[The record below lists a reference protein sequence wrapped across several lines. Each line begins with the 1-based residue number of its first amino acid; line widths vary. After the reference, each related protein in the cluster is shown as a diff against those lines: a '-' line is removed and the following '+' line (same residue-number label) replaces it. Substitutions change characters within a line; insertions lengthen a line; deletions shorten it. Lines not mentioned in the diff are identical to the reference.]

1 MNKILSTTS
10 TFADESPELIEIF
23 KQHELIYV
31 SNPRKRK
38 LNSEE
43 IIALIREH
51 QPVGILAGMELI
63 GRAELDQA
71 RGHLRVI
78 SRVGVGWENIDRE
91 LAAAMNILVFRTPGV
106 LTEAVAEL
114 TIGFMLS
121 ALRFITSQDRS
132 IRNGQWQKQMGS
144 LLQGKVVGIIGYG
157 DIGRRVGELV
167 NAFGASAIICDVQSP
182 RFPGGEFEQVD
193 IGELLSR
200 SDIITIHASGVQ
212 TIIGLNEF
220 RQIKKKGV
228 VLINTARGGLID
240 EDALHESLLDGSI
253 GYACLDVFTK
263 EPYIGKLLTLENV
276 LLTPHIGSYARESR
290 KAMETM
296 AVANLINGLKDAG
309 ILKR

>member
-10 TFADESPELIEIF
+10 TFADESPELIETLK
-23 KQHELIYV
+23 KQNLVYV
-31 SNPRKRK
+31 SNSLKRK

-43 IIALIREH
+43 LIALIREH
-51 QPVGILAGMELI
+51 QPVGILAGTELI
-63 GRAELDQA
+63 GRKELEQA

-91 LAAAMNILVFRTPGV
+91 FAAAMNILVFRTPGV
-106 LTEAVAEL
+106 LTAAVAEL
-114 TIGFMLS
+114 TIGLMLS
-121 ALRFITSQDRS
+121 ALRFIASQDRF

-157 DIGRRVGELV
+157 DIGKRVGELV
-167 NAFGASAIICDVQSP
+167 NAFGASVIICDVQTLE
-182 RFPGGEFEQVD
+182 FPGVGFEQVN
-193 IGELLSR
+193 IGELLAR
-200 SDIITIHASGVQ
+200 SDIITIHASGNQ
-212 TIIGLNEF
+212 TIIGPNEF
-220 RQIKKKGV
+220 GQIKKKGV

-240 EDALHESLLDGSI
+240 EDALYESLLDGTV

-263 EPYIGKLLTLENV
+263 EPYTGKLLTLDNV

-296 AVANLINGLKDAG
+296 AVANLINGLKEAG
-309 ILKR
+309 ILER

>member
-10 TFADESPELIEIF
+10 TFAEASPELIEAIEG
-23 KQHELIYV
+23 HNLLYV
-31 SNPRKRK
+31 SNVLKRK

-43 IIALIREH
+43 IIALLREH
-51 QPVGILAGMELI
+51 QPVGILSGTELI
-63 GRAELDQA
+63 GKVELEQA
-71 RGHLRVI
+71 KGCLRVI

-91 LAAAMNILVFRTPGV
+91 AAAAMNIVVFRTPGV
-106 LTEAVAEL
+106 LTESVAEL

-121 ALRFITSQDRS
+121 ALRFIAFQDRL

-144 LLQGKVVGIIGYG
+144 LLQGKVVGVIGYG

-167 NAFGASAIICDVQSP
+167 NAFGASVIIYDVQSP
-182 RFPGGEFEQVD
+182 RFPGVEFEQVN

-200 SDIITIHASGVQ
+200 SDIITIHASGDQ
-212 TIIGLNEF
+212 TIIGPNEF
-220 RQIKKKGV
+220 GKIKKKDV

-240 EDALHESLLDGSI
+240 EDALYERLLDGTI

-276 LLTPHIGSYARESR
+276 LLTPHVGSYARESR

-296 AVANLINGLKDAG
+296 AVANLIDGLKDAG
-309 ILKR
+309 ILER

>member
-10 TFADESPELIEIF
+10 MFADESPELIEAIE
-23 KQHELIYV
+23 KHDLLYV
-31 SNPRKRK
+31 PNVLKRRV
-38 LNSEE
+38 NSEE
-43 IIALIREH
+43 LTALLREH
-51 QPVGILAGMELI
+51 QPVGILAGTELI

-91 LAAAMNILVFRTPGV
+91 FAATMNILVFRTPGV

-121 ALRFITSQDRS
+121 ALRFITCQDRL
-132 IRNGQWQKQMGS
+132 IRNSQWRKQMGS

-167 NAFGASAIICDVQSP
+167 DAFGASVIICDVQSP
-182 RFPGGEFEQVD
+182 SLPRGEFEQVN

-200 SDIITIHASGVQ
+200 ADIITIHASGNHK
-212 TIIGLNEF
+212 IIGPDEF
-220 RQIKKKGV
+220 GQIKKKEV

-240 EDALHESLLDGSI
+240 EDALYENLLDGTI

-263 EPYIGKLLTLENV
+263 EPYVGKLLTLENV

-309 ILKR
+309 ILER

>member
-10 TFADESPELIEIF
+10 AFAEESPELIEAIER
-23 KQHELIYV
+23 HDLVYV
-31 SNPRKRK
+31 SNVRKRK
-38 LNSEE
+38 LTSEE
-43 IIALIREH
+43 FIALIREH
-51 QPVGILAGMELI
+51 QPVGILAGTELI
-63 GRAELDQA
+63 GRTELDQT

-91 LAAAMNILVFRTPGV
+91 LAATMNILVFRTPGV

-121 ALRFITSQDRS
+121 ALRFIASQDRS
-132 IRNGQWQKQMGS
+132 IRNGQWQKQMGG
-144 LLQGKVVGIIGYG
+144 LLQGKIVGIIGYG
-157 DIGRRVGELV
+157 DIGKRVGELV
-167 NAFGASAIICDVQSP
+167 NAFGASVIICDVQSL

-200 SDIITIHASGVQ
+200 ADIITIHASGAQ
-212 TIIGLNEF
+212 AIIGLNEF
-220 RQIKKKGV
+220 RQIKNKGV

-240 EDALHESLLDGSI
+240 EDALYEGLLGGSI

-309 ILKR
+309 ILER